1 METKWLTTSPKAKG
15 TIGLMWGPLEQSF
28 KRDYLAMMEF
38 SRRYICG
45 PNEYLKEVDGSV
57 SWHPIGRNEIVE
69 KSEGEWLLMLDTDH
83 RFQPDLLIR
92 LLNEMELSGAE
103 VVSGLYL
110 NKHKASGHAP
120 VALVSDERGGLV
132 NLSSW
137 PRGTR
142 HLKVACVGGGCLL
155 IKRSVFR
162 KLQKHYN
169 DKPFDLV
176 GNLSEDY
183 SFCKKCTD
191 IGIDIVLCPQ
201 VESHH
206 CVPHVLSARDF
217 NFEKG

>member
-1 METKWLTTSPKAKG
+1 MTKYKCIG
-15 TIGLMWGPLEQSF
+15 TVAVMWGSWPQSF
-28 KRDYLAMMEF
+28 SRCYKDMMEL
-38 SRRYICG
+38 SRRYLCG
-45 PNEYLKEVDGSV
+45 PNEYIKEVDGSV

-69 KSEGEWLLMLDTDH
+69 KSEGDWLLSLDNDH
-83 RFQPDLLIR
+83 VFTPDLLIR
-92 LLNEMELSGAE
+92 LLNEMKLSGAE
-103 VVSGLYL
+103 VVSGIYL
-110 NKHKASGHAP
+110 NKHPQSGHAP
-120 VALVSDERGGLV
+120 VALVSDERSGLV

-155 IKRSVFR
+155 IKRSVFK
-162 KLQKHYN
+162 KLRKHYN
-169 DKPFDLV
+169 DQPFDLV

-206 CVPHVLSARDF
+206 CVSHILSARDF
-217 NFEKG
+217 NFEK

>member
-1 METKWLTTSPKAKG
+1 MLRTSSRIIG
-15 TIGLMWGPLEQSF
+15 TVGTMWGSLPQSF
-28 KRDYLAMMEF
+28 ARSYRDMMTV
-38 SRRYICG
+38 SRRYLCKLDENI
-45 PNEYLKEVDGSV
+45 KEVDGSV

-69 KSEGEWLLMLDTDH
+69 KSEGDWLFMTDTDH
-83 RFQPDLLIR
+83 IFQSDLLIR

-206 CVPHVLSARDF
+206 TVPHVLSARDF